1 MNTET
6 YDKSLNLDILPVKN
20 DDTKKK
26 IIPLHPNLPNFNK
39 PLVILFIAPRGSGKT
54 NVIVNL
60 LARKDFRINECI
72 DNCFIITPSL
82 ESDKT
87 LKPLRE
93 LHEGNCYSTYRDS
106 IIDDIEKYQMSYN
119 EDERPHSVILYDDAV
134 QKCGFKYNSFDLLS
148 CRSRHRN
155 ITLITAVQSIK
166 SCKKIYRLNATDIF
180 IYKTRSFKEFMDIY
194 EAFGA
199 VKYTKKE
206 FENLFNYATNQQ
218 YHFLYIK
225 WEGIKDAPRFYKNF
239 NEDITDRFLTNK
251 NKKNVG
257 SIIGD
262 E

>member
-1 MNTET
+1 MNKEAF
-6 YDKSLNLDILPVKN
+6 DSNLDLNILPVKN
-20 DDTKKK
+20 EESKKK
-26 IIPLHPNLPNFNK
+26 EIPLHPNLPNFNK
-39 PLVILFIAPRGSGKT
+39 PLVLLFLAPRGSGKT

-60 LARKDFRINECI
+60 LARSDFRINECI

-93 LHEGNCYSTYRDS
+93 LHEGNCYSKYSDS
-106 IIDDIEKYQMSYN
+106 IIDDIEKYQMSYC
-119 EDERPHSVILYDDAV
+119 EDERPHTVILYDDAV
-134 QKCGFKYNSFDLLS
+134 QRCGFKYNSFDLLS

-180 IYKTRSFKEFMDIY
+180 IYKTRSFKEFIDIY

-206 FENLFNYATNQQ
+206 FKALFDYATGEQ
-218 YHFLYIK
+218 YSFLYIK

-239 NEDITDRFLTNK
+239 TEDITEQFL
-251 NKKNVG
+251 NKKN
-257 SIIGD
+257 INNNILD